1 MNPLTVAGTGVFAGT
16 FLPEILYTDVR
27 MPYPFRL
34 ASCRWSDRWLT
45 LNRPAIP
52 FQYQWQIYSM
62 TNKKSAVLTPA
73 AMLLLQPMFASQ
85 ALAAENNEEKATP
98 WW

>member
-1 MNPLTVAGTGVFAGT
+1 MANSESTC
-16 FLPEILYTDVR
+16 D
-27 MPYPFRL
+27 
-34 ASCRWSDRWLT
+34 S
-45 LNRPAIP
+45 

-62 TNKKSAVLTPA
+62 TSKKSAVLTPA
-73 AMLLLQPMFASQ
+73 AMLLLQPMFVSQ